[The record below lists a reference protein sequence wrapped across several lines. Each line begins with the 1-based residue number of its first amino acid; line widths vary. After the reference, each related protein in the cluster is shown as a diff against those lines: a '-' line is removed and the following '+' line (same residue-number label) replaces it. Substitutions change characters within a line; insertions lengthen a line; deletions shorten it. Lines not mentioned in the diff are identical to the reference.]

1 MVWQLGANQP
11 WHPCHFRVR
20 FPVSPPSETGFV
32 ALATVRRGCE
42 MKPIFKEIRDAA
54 NDENLSD
61 AAFRLMIRETFD
73 KRIHD
78 ESILMSFLRAKDVAK
93 ARESK

>member
-1 MVWQLGANQP
+1 
-11 WHPCHFRVR
+11 
-20 FPVSPPSETGFV
+20 
-32 ALATVRRGCE
+32 

-61 AAFRLMIRETFD
+61 AAFRQLIRDTFD

-78 ESILMSFLRAKDVAK
+78 ERLLMSFLRAKDIAK
-93 ARESK
+93 TKESQ